1 VPLPGDTSPG
11 DAGPGGDDG
20 APSADPQPST
30 TAPSLP
36 KSTTAPAATGG
47 GPGPASST
55 AVPPAATTAA
65 LPVFTWASSSIDL
78 PWWVPTALPWD
89 TTVDEATL
97 PWAPIASWPGPLSTA
112 PVEVSV
118 GVTVPQIVPTRTDD
132 PASAVVGILTPGAV
146 EVVVEI
152 GAPLAP
158 VWPTDMAQAPSGA
171 PMPEPDARDSQRAD
185 HRAPATS
192 PARAAARPVPVSFSE
207 PAVDHAS
214 PKAAARAS
222 AAPRHS
228 GGSPLPFGVPRP
240 LQGSGSS
247 ASSGG
252 VPSLLTFGF
261 ATLIGFFVFAA
272 PGLGRRIRL
281 ARSPSP
287 RGRHHSP
294 LDRPG

>member
-1 VPLPGDTSPG
+1 VPLPGDSSPG
-11 DAGPGGDDG
+11 DAGPGGDS
-20 APSADPQPST
+20 APPADPQPSP

-36 KSTTAPAATGG
+36 KTTTSPSTAGGAPAPAT
-47 GPGPASST
+47 ST
-55 AVPPAATTAA
+55 AVAPASNTAA
-65 LPVFTWASSSIDL
+65 LPVFSWASSSIDL
-78 PWWVPTALPWD
+78 PWWIPSALPWD
-89 TTVDEATL
+89 PAVDEAAL
-97 PWAPIASWPGPLSTA
+97 PWAAIASWPGPLSTP

-118 GVTVPQIVPTRTDD
+118 DVTVPRIVPTRADD

-146 EVVVEI
+146 QVVVEI

-158 VWPTDMAQAPSGA
+158 VWPAGTAQAPRGA
-171 PMPEPDARDSQRAD
+171 PMPRPDARNAPRAD
-185 HRAPATS
+185 RAAQPKAPT
-192 PARAAARPVPVSFSE
+192 RAAARPAPVAWSE
-207 PAVDHAS
+207 PAADHAP

-222 AAPRHS
+222 AAPRRS

-247 ASSGG
+247 AASGG

-272 PGLGRRIRL
+272 PGLGRRIRP